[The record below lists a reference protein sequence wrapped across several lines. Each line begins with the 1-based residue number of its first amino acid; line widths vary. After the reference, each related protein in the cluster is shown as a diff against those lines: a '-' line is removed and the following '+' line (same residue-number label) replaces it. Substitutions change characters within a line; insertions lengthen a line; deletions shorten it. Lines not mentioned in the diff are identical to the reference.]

1 MRHTA
6 AMFARG
12 VSTCWAIVDQFAEA
26 VIDVLYHEIKLPN
39 AEDCEV
45 IAQHFYV
52 ERGCPGCVGAM
63 DGKHFH
69 ICAALYDDVSLKCY
83 KGYRSVTVLALC
95 DHNYRF
101 TNIVLADGN
110 YANVLLINRSCNC

>member
-1 MRHTA
+1 
-6 AMFARG
+6 MFARG

-101 TNIVLADGN
+101 TWVGDFWPGDVVIAHMCMYS
-110 YANVLLINRSCNC
+110 YARMYC